1 MLSLNRYVST
11 LSLIFCKAK
20 SRCSVDGQVS
30 WPFPSEIIGDDTDV
44 FATATAYIDSTM
56 SAKMR
61 RKTAIIVEVTVAI
74 RTCITL
80 LWPMTICGLI
90 QNCVGV
96 GMKLYYFNYLL
107 TSRKECQLLNLLT
120 SRKEC
125 TPLHSFLPV
134 LATRE
139 IRGLNSVGVHK
150 EQCLCILL
158 GGRSF
163 LPVYITVLGGYAL
176 SCQLLSGRQECRGSY
191 TLSCLL
197 VNWEGRVHR

>member
-1 MLSLNRYVST
+1 
-11 LSLIFCKAK
+11 
-20 SRCSVDGQVS
+20 
-30 WPFPSEIIGDDTDV
+30 
-44 FATATAYIDSTM
+44 
-56 SAKMR
+56 
-61 RKTAIIVEVTVAI
+61 
-74 RTCITL
+74 
-80 LWPMTICGLI
+80 MTICGLT

-163 LPVYITVLGGYAL
+163 LPVYITVLGGYTL
-176 SCQLLSGRQECRGSY
+176 SCQLPSERQECRGSY

-197 VNWEGRVHR
+197 VNWEERECRGIHSFFPVRFGKAFVWGYTLSCQLVNWEGRVHR